1 MKTLIVYYSRT
12 GVTKKVAE
20 ILKARLADLAY
31 DCDIEEIVDTKDRK
45 GPMGYMMGG
54 RDALREYLTEIKPT
68 TKNAVNYELV
78 IIGTPVWASNMA
90 PAIRTYISA
99 QKDKIKKVALL
110 ATYGGSGY
118 EKTFKRLG
126 DLVGVQ
132 PLATLDLKTAD
143 VMQDK
148 IEEKMNEFVKKLQ

>member
-20 ILKARLADLAY
+20 ILKQKLN
-31 DCDIEEIVDTKDRK
+31 CDIEEIIDTKDRK
-45 GPMGYMMGG
+45 GPIGYMMGG
-54 RDALREYLTEIKPT
+54 RDAIKEYLTEIKPIA
-68 TKNAVNYELV
+68 KNPADYELV

-90 PAIRTYISA
+90 PAVRAYITE

-110 ATYGGSGY
+110 ATYGGSGF
-118 EKTFKRLG
+118 EKTFKRLE

-132 PLATLDLKTAD
+132 SVATLGLKTTE
-143 VMQDK
+143 VSQNK
-148 IEEKMNEFVKKLQ
+148 TEEKINEFISKLN